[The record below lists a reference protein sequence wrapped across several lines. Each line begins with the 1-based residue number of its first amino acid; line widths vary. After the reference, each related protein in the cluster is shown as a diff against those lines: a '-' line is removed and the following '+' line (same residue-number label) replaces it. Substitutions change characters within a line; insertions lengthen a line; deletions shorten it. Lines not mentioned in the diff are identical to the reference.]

1 MIIYIGSDHGG
12 FKMKEFLKQWLVEK
26 AYEVADMGPAQYV
39 EGDDYP
45 DAASAVAR
53 KVSQSEPGQ
62 ARGILICRSGA
73 GVDIVANKFRGV
85 RSFLAISPDHAYQVR
100 HDDDVNVLCIASD
113 FIEEATVP
121 KIVQIFLSTPFAK
134 EEKYTR
140 RLNKVLDIEN
150 ARE

>member
-12 FKMKEFLKQWLVEK
+12 FKMKELLKKWLMDK
-26 AYEVADMGPAQYV
+26 AYEVGDMGPAQYV
-39 EGDDYP
+39 EEDDYP
-45 DAASAVAR
+45 DTAAAVAR
-53 KVSQSEPGQ
+53 KVSQAEPGQ

-85 RSFLAISPDHAYQVR
+85 RSVLAISTDHIYQAR
-100 HDDDVNVLCIASD
+100 HDDDVNVLSIAAD
-113 FIEEATVP
+113 FTDEAVVP

-134 EEKYTR
+134 EGKYTR
-140 RLNKVLDIEN
+140 RLNKISEIEN

>member
-12 FKMKEFLKQWLVEK
+12 FKLKEMLKGWLVEK

-45 DAASAVAR
+45 DVAAAVAR

-134 EEKYTR
+134 EERYTR
-140 RLNKVLDIEN
+140 RLNKISDIEN
-150 ARE
+150 KRE